1 MNLVFYFYVLVG
13 LTSLLKSLRVSS
25 KLNYFA
31 GNFETSV
38 AATTTETDVIGDMIQ
53 VLEISKLPH
62 FDRFD
67 RHVEQ
72 TADPKV
78 ARNKGKPL
86 VPALTDY
93 RK

>member
-38 AATTTETDVIGDMIQ
+38 AATTETDVIGDMIQ

-93 RK
+93 KK